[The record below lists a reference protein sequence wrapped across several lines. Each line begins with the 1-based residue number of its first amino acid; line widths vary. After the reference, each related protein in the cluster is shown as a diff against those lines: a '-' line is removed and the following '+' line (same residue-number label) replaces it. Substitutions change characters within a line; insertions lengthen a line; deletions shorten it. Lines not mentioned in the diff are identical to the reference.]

1 MAATPQLPFDLI
13 LTILNERK
21 EIKKQERL
29 EREAKE
35 NYNNFVNAFNTG
47 VKGYITQDLFWDEDS
62 VVHNFGREIYN
73 KFQEC
78 ETYNDLIDLM
88 DKEGCSIQEC
98 LDMNDDP
105 DDHFNDNSLS
115 YWVENTHESHLR
127 FNQYGLS

>member
-1 MAATPQLPFDLI
+1 MAAPQLPFDLI

-35 NYNNFVNAFNTG
+35 KYNNFVNAFNTG
-47 VKGYITQDLFWDEDS
+47 VKAYITQDLFWDEDS
-62 VVHNFGREIYN
+62 VVRFFGREIYN

-98 LDMNDDP
+98 LDLNDDP
-105 DDHFNDNSLS
+105 DEPVNDNSLS
-115 YWVENTHESHLR
+115 YWVENQHESHLR